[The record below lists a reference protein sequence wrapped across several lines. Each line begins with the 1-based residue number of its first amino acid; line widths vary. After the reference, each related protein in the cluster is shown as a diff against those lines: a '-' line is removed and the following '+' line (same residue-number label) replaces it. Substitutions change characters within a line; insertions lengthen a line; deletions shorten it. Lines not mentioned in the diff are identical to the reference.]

1 LSVAIDNSD
10 LTESDRRE
18 KREFIRKEIYLNS
31 TASFLWKREREREKE
46 RGRDRESERRSKFIQ
61 QQILKFLSNIFG
73 VCVSE

>member
-18 KREFIRKEIYLNS
+18 KREFIRKKTYLNS

-46 RGRDRESERRSKFIQ
+46 KERKRKREGETERVREGLNLFNSKY
-61 QQILKFLSNIFG
+61 
-73 VCVSE
+73 